1 MNKKIL
7 TSLLVAFSCAIVSMI
22 TTAQTTINFDDDTKW
37 IAGSVALGS
46 YAVDHTYTDGVFSAT
61 GGPSLRSGT
70 TAQDGFPSANGTYSW
85 RVQNL
90 ATSFWT
96 ANIASGGVSTF
107 SLAIRRWDA
116 SPTPD
121 FTIEY
126 SIDLGSTWDSVTV
139 VNNTTLNNSSDWT
152 TYSGTIN
159 SSNADIKIRVIAN
172 GPTER
177 IMIDDFYWEPFGAP
191 AAPTISFDNATST
204 VSESAGTLTMN
215 VNLTNFDANAV
226 DVNVA
231 LMGGTAI
238 NGIDFNFSPIT
249 LTFPGGANSTQ
260 TFTVDILEDVDFE
273 PTETIVLSLMNPT
286 NGAVLGTVSSK
297 TISISDNDIPA
308 ITACSELFFSEYI
321 EGSSNNKAVEIYN
334 PSTSAITL
342 SNYEVRLYSNG
353 SPTVSSTLVLTG
365 TLNPGETYVIANS
378 QANAAILAKANI
390 TSGVMSFT
398 GNDALELYNTA
409 NSQTVDIIGEIG
421 VDPTAT
427 GWSVGTGFTANTT
440 IRRKSTVN
448 LGSTVWLGSG
458 NMEWDVYGLDTF
470 DGLKLHENTTCGS
483 AIPVVAGVNSPAAP
497 VCVGAL
503 ITFGAN
509 AYGGVAPY
517 TYNWDFGN
525 GNSETTSLVV
535 ATYAYSAS
543 GTYNGTLTVV
553 DANSQQS
560 VVNFTV
566 VIATP
571 PTPGFTVDI
580 VLCSALADVTS
591 TAIGNTLVYNY
602 TSSPNLTIVSQD
614 VSTGAASISGT
625 AGSHTLTQLVT
636 DADGCT
642 TTETQN
648 VTITLAE
655 DATFTTVQ
663 NVCQGETVTLTANN
677 TLGSWSGSGVTDNGD
692 GTGLFTSGVL
702 AGPIDITYSIIGICG
717 SSSTEQIDVLETPAA
732 NFTFTG
738 TNEITFSN
746 TSLNMVFPSA
756 INWNFGDGNQETSF
770 IDPIHEYTANGTYT
784 VCLEVVNGNGCTDEI
799 CKTVTVIGVGIK
811 ETNAT
816 SFEIFPNPSNGVF
829 TVNYNGQATVTI
841 TNVIGKTISRSALS
855 NTSTIDLTEMPSGT
869 YFVTVQG
876 ENFSKTKK
884 VIIE

>member
-1 MNKKIL
+1 MNKKIF
-7 TSLLVAFSCAIVSMI
+7 TSALVCFSLAALPMENK
-22 TTAQTTINFDDDTKW
+22 AQTTINFDDNAKW
-37 IAGSVALGS
+37 TAGTVALGS
-46 YAVDHTYTDGVFSAT
+46 YAVDHTYTDGIFSAT

-70 TAQDGFPSANGTYSW
+70 AAQDGFPAANGTYSW

-90 ATSFWT
+90 ATAFWT

-107 SLAIRRWDA
+107 SVAIRRWDNTP
-116 SPTPD
+116 SPD
-121 FTIEY
+121 FNIEY
-126 SIDLGSTWDSVTV
+126 SVDLGSTWDSVTV

-172 GPTER
+172 GSTER
-177 IMIDDFYWEPFGAP
+177 IMVDDFYWEPFGAP
-191 AAPTISFDNATST
+191 ATPTISFDNSAVT
-204 VSESAGTLTMN
+204 VNESAGTITMN
-215 VNLTNFDANAV
+215 VNLTNSDANAV
-226 DVNVA
+226 DINVV

-249 LTFPGGANSTQ
+249 LNFPGGANSTQ

-273 PTETIVLSLMNPT
+273 PTETIVLTLMNPT
-286 NGAVLGTVSSK
+286 NGAVIGSVASK
-297 TISISDNDIPA
+297 TISITDNDIPA
-308 ITACSELFFSEYI
+308 ISACSELFFSEYI
-321 EGSSNNKAVEIYN
+321 EGTSNNKAVEIYN

-353 SPTVSSTLVLTG
+353 SPTVSSTLVLSG

-398 GNDALELYNTA
+398 GNDALELYNST

-427 GWSVGTGFTANTT
+427 GWAVGTGFTANTT
-440 IRRKSTVN
+440 LIRKSTVN

-458 NMEWDVYGLDTF
+458 NMEWDVYVVDSF
-470 DGLKLHENTTCGS
+470 DGLKFHENATCGS
-483 AIPVVAGVNSPAAP
+483 AIPVVAIATSPATP
-497 VCVGAL
+497 VCAGTL
-503 ITFGAN
+503 ITFETN
-509 AYGGVAPY
+509 SYGGVTPY
-517 TYNWDFGN
+517 TYTWDFGD

-535 ATYAYSAS
+535 ATYAYPTP

-566 VIATP
+566 VIAAP

-580 VLCSALADVTS
+580 VLCSASADVTS
-591 TAIGNTLVYNY
+591 TASGNTLVYNY
-602 TSSPNLTIVSQD
+602 TSSPNLTIISQD
-614 VSTGAASISGT
+614 LSTGAASISGT
-625 AGSHTLTQLVT
+625 SGSHTLTQLVT

-642 TTETQN
+642 ATETQN
-648 VTITLAE
+648 VTITLPE

-663 NVCQGETVTLTANN
+663 SVCQGETVTLTANN
-677 TLGSWSGSGVTDNGD
+677 TFGSWSGSGVTDNGD

-702 AGPIDITYSIIGICG
+702 AGPIDITYSIFGICG
-717 SSSTEQIDVLETPAA
+717 SSSTEAIDVLETPSA

-738 TNEITFSN
+738 TNEITFTN

-756 INWNFGDGNQETSF
+756 INWNFGDGNQESTF
-770 IDPIHEYTANGTYT
+770 LDPTHEYTANGTYT

-816 SFEIFPNPSNGVF
+816 SFEIFPNPSNGIF
-829 TVNYNGQATVTI
+829 TVNYNGQATVTV
-841 TNVIGKTISRSALS
+841 TNVIGKTISKSALS
-855 NTSTIDLTEMPSGT
+855 NTSTIDLTQMPSGT